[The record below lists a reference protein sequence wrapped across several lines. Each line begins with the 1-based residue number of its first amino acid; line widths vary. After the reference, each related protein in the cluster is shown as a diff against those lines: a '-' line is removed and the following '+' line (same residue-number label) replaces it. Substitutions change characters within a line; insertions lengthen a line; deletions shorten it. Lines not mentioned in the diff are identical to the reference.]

1 MSYVFSL
8 VLALGLLA
16 TAWAIGQA
24 AARPMS
30 QGLEALK
37 QWRQWH
43 RHSAAL
49 SRPLAQAAFSGQ
61 KDPLASSGLRDP
73 LASSGQ
79 TASFAFALM
88 KRLAARRHLAAIEKA
103 TPELLSFLAR
113 AIRAG
118 HSLPTAVLWAGETFP
133 GAMGEAFSR
142 IRSQLQCGL
151 SLNDALSDFAL
162 RYPLA
167 ELRMLVLGLRIAQDL
182 GGPLPDL
189 LEQLAANSRA
199 RLRLRARVK
208 ALSSEARWSG
218 WFLAF
223 LPILL
228 AAGLSVWRP
237 EHMAILWSYPRGQA
251 LSLAAVALSLL
262 GSLWMRHLVQQ
273 VDR

>member
-118 HSLPTAVLWAGETFP
+118 HSLPTAVLWAGETF
-133 GAMGEAFSR
+133 
-142 IRSQLQCGL
+142 
-151 SLNDALSDFAL
+151 
-162 RYPLA
+162 
-167 ELRMLVLGLRIAQDL
+167 
-182 GGPLPDL
+182 
-189 LEQLAANSRA
+189 
-199 RLRLRARVK
+199 
-208 ALSSEARWSG
+208 
-218 WFLAF
+218 
-223 LPILL
+223 
-228 AAGLSVWRP
+228 
-237 EHMAILWSYPRGQA
+237 
-251 LSLAAVALSLL
+251 
-262 GSLWMRHLVQQ
+262 
-273 VDR
+273 